1 MITQLDDAGTTAAS
15 SCMDFVRSMQS
26 RYREFLAA
34 GNVTDRRPRRE
45 SGKADRLYKE
55 MLKRCHAG
63 EKPRAVC
70 EELGVNLKTFYS
82 YCAHRRKC
90 GDEGWSLRGKDL
102 TGGV

>member
-1 MITQLDDAGTTAAS
+1 MITQLDDAETTAAS

-34 GNVTDRRPRRE
+34 GDVTDRRPRRE
-45 SGKADRLYKE
+45 SGEADQLYRE

-63 EKPRAVC
+63 EKPRSVC
-70 EELGVNLKTFYS
+70 EELGVKLTTFYA

-90 GDEGWSLRGKDL
+90 GDEGWGLSKK
-102 TGGV
+102 T